1 MHWSKV
7 NRHAICCFLTS
18 MLFAHCGSAA
28 AEQSAIEHVLAPL
41 FSPQIRVP
49 LRATDYLG
57 EMRAARRAKRKSP
70 PVAPSVDLRDVAP
83 APLPVPMVAQEHEE
97 AFHGPPTPPHL
108 LDEYPSELVLLG
120 SKVAAGTAARLS
132 WTPDV
137 SINGLTLPTPVLV
150 INGAAVGPTLCLTA
164 AIHGDELNGIEI
176 VRQVM
181 FQVEPERLRGR
192 LIGVPIV
199 NLQGFQRGS
208 RYLPDRRDLNRY
220 FPGDAN
226 GSLASRIAHSLFTE
240 VITHC
245 DALVDVHTGS
255 MRRSNLPQV
264 RADTALP
271 EVVEF
276 TKGFAKMAVVHS
288 DGAPGMLRHAAAMSG
303 IPAVTLEMG
312 ESMRIQKE
320 VIESG
325 VLSLTALM
333 EREGMLN
340 RAFRWGDPSPIYYN
354 SRWIRAEQG
363 GILFADVDLGDRIR
377 KGEVLGR
384 VTDPI
389 TNETR
394 KIASPVNGR
403 VIGMAVDQVV
413 MPGFAA
419 FHIGID
425 PSDTPVI
432 DHDDPG
438 IPEDVASPED
448 IEPDD
453 EPQSDDG

>member
-1 MHWSKV
+1 MDH
-7 NRHAICCFLTS
+7 L
-18 MLFAHCGSAA
+18 L
-28 AEQSAIEHVLAPL
+28 EPL
-41 FSPQIRVP
+41 SDPITQIP
-49 LRATDYLG
+49 LRSTDYIR
-57 EMRAARRAKRKSP
+57 EMRSSRQPKRKSP

-83 APLPVPMVAQEHEE
+83 APMPVPVAEQKGEHE
-97 AFHGPPTPPHL
+97 FHGPPTPAHL
-108 LDEYPSELVLLG
+108 SDEYPSELVLLG
-120 SKVAAGTAARLS
+120 SKVAAGTAARLA

-150 INGAAVGPTLCLTA
+150 INGSAVGPTLCLTA

-240 VITHC
+240 VIRHC
-245 DALVDVHTGS
+245 DALVDIHTGS

-264 RADTALP
+264 RADTTLP
-271 EVVEF
+271 DVVEF

-288 DGAPGMLRHAAAMSG
+288 DGEPGMLRHAAAMSG

-333 EREGMLN
+333 EREGMIE
-340 RAFRWGDPSPIYYN
+340 RGFRWGDPSPIYYN

-363 GILFADVDLGDRIR
+363 GILFSDVDLGDRIR
-377 KGEVLGR
+377 KGELLGR

-425 PSDTPVI
+425 PSDSPVV
-432 DHDDPG
+432 DLEDPG